1 MKELHR
7 SAPKQ
12 PRARTT
18 IDYILDGTAQLL
30 ERVEGNT
37 VTTAKVAERAGFSVG
52 TVYRYFRDKHSLFR
66 ALAIREI
73 ERTEQRVDET
83 LEENPDAMGL
93 DLMYAIISKVIR
105 PFDAN
110 VETHRRINMVITDDS
125 EYRLVI
131 AQKIV
136 QVYRKTAEKI
146 RARDPESFRELSDD
160 EIPILLGTVGGSMWL
175 MLRMNPSHV
184 HEPAFAKRIA
194 QTVYDFHR
202 TEIH

>member
-1 MKELHR
+1 VKELHR

-30 ERVEGNT
+30 ERVEGST

-73 ERTEQRVDET
+73 ERTEQRVDEAF
-83 LEENPDAMGL
+83 EENPDAMGF
-93 DLMYAIISKVIR
+93 DLMHVVVAKVIR

-110 VETHRRINMVITDDS
+110 VEAHRRINMLITEDS

-131 AQKIV
+131 AQKV
-136 QVYRKTAEKI
+136 MQMYRKAGEKI
-146 RARDPESFRELSDD
+146 RARDPESFRELSEE
-160 EIPILLGTVGGSMWL
+160 EIPILLGTIAGSLWL
-175 MLRMNPSHV
+175 MLRINPSHI
-184 HEPAFAKRIA
+184 HDPAFAKRLA
-194 QTVYDFHR
+194 RTVYDFHR
-202 TEIH
+202 TEVH